1 MPADA
6 FCSLTWPTRRRT
18 RSTPKSATAA
28 SPGGRS
34 TPSSPPDRA
43 RWPGAAARRSVTQP
57 RLPGRNP
64 RARRD
69 RRGHRLS
76 PHRLGAAGD
85 HHRLLDAE
93 DFQGRGTV
101 TRAAARLIDHA
112 SDVWELERIEIRGAP
127 VNRRSRAIPERL
139 GFHQERVIPN
149 AEQLPYRIVDH
160 VVYVLL
166 SDQWQRR

>member
-1 MPADA
+1 MQ
-6 FCSLTWPTRRRT
+6 LHGG
-18 RSTPKSATAA
+18 A
-28 SPGGRS
+28 SPNQGFQAAILERGAIVGGIGFHRI
-34 TPSSPPDRA
+34 DWEQRA
-43 RWPGAAARRSVTQP
+43 TTIGYWI
-57 RLPGRNP
+57 
-64 RARRD
+64 
-69 RRGHRLS
+69 
-76 PHRLGAAGD
+76 
-85 HHRLLDAE
+85 AE

-112 SDVWELERIEIRGAP
+112 LDVWELERIEIRGAP